1 MLGSYV
7 GQWGAPRP
15 GGGITGCDPHLGQQ
29 GAVKFAGVVDTLAS
43 ATGATD
49 EGSRE
54 ALGISHRPVRSG
66 SIWQI
71 VCAAGM

>member
-29 GAVKFAGVVDTLAS
+29 GAVKFAGVVDTL
-43 ATGATD
+43 
-49 EGSRE
+49 
-54 ALGISHRPVRSG
+54 GICHG
-66 SIWQI
+66 
-71 VCAAGM
+71 GH